1 MIQISPALAQQL
13 ALPVVGEQRVGDPS
27 GRDPKTQRVL
37 RAESIDVDS
46 AHFGGVDVLESGRA
60 RDNVDGMIGLNLFN
74 GLLVTFDYP
83 KGRFRLSGGALPAA
97 GALAYT
103 TEHGVPSF
111 EIEVNGRKTKVD
123 IDSGSPGEVTLPLR
137 EAKSLALEGEPAV
150 VGRGMTADG
159 PFDVYAA
166 KLKGTVKVGEIA
178 LENPRV
184 DFIDVFPIGNV
195 GSRFLSKLVVTFDP
209 GKRKVRFAAP
219 A

>member
-1 MIQISPALAQQL
+1 
-13 ALPVVGEQRVGDPS
+13 VVGEQRIGDPS

-37 RAESIDVDS
+37 RAESVDVDT
-46 AHFGGVDVLESGRA
+46 AHFGGVEVLESDRA
-60 RDNVDGMIGLNLFN
+60 RPNVDGIIGLNLFK

-83 KGRFRLSGGALPAA
+83 KSRFKLSGGTLPAA

-111 EIEVNGRKTKVD
+111 EIDVAGRKAKVD
-123 IDSGSPGEVTLPLR
+123 IDSGSPGEVTLPLA

-166 KLKGTVKVGEIA
+166 TLKGTVTVGEIA

-184 DFIDVFPIGNV
+184 DFIGVFPVGNV

-209 GKRKVRFAAP
+209 ANRKVRFAAP
-219 A
+219 PSA